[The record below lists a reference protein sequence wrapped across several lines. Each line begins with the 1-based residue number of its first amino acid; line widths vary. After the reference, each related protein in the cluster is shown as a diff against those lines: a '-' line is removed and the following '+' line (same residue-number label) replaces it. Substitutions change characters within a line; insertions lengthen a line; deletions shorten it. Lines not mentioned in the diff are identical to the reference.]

1 MLCAVKNSPGVRQP
15 INICIA
21 PRDRPV
27 LRSKRLN
34 HSIEIALAL
43 VIALT
48 PFVKTLNGRKGLRRS
63 IISARFTRFSRSST
77 SDGRTGTVPGSKIC
91 RTISAGPL
99 SISASACAACSW
111 TCCEKFLALPLLA
124 LLLLFVVSC
133 GAFFSIGSVMVF
145 SSRPAF
151 DSWSSCDVTFSG
163 FSYTSNGTEG
173 TSFRIAPLFSA
184 RVLRKRVQTA
194 GRRHCPILLVGQKA
208 RRARWLRTYRPRI
221 SPSMTGTG
229 DRC

>member
-91 RTISAGPL
+91 RTISAR
-99 SISASACAACSW
+99 AAQHIRVCLRSMFLDLLRESW
-111 TCCEKFLALPLLA
+111 
-124 LLLLFVVSC
+124 
-133 GAFFSIGSVMVF
+133 
-145 SSRPAF
+145 
-151 DSWSSCDVTFSG
+151 
-163 FSYTSNGTEG
+163 
-173 TSFRIAPLFSA
+173 
-184 RVLRKRVQTA
+184 
-194 GRRHCPILLVGQKA
+194 
-208 RRARWLRTYRPRI
+208 
-221 SPSMTGTG
+221 
-229 DRC
+229 RCRS

>member
-111 TCCEKFLALPLLA
+111 TCCESLGAAALSAAALVCSVLWRFFLDW
-124 LLLLFVVSC
+124 F
-133 GAFFSIGSVMVF
+133 G
-145 SSRPAF
+145 
-151 DSWSSCDVTFSG
+151 
-163 FSYTSNGTEG
+163 NG
-173 TSFRIAPLFSA
+173 
-184 RVLRKRVQTA
+184 
-194 GRRHCPILLVGQKA
+194 LLVA
-208 RRARWLRTYRPRI
+208 
-221 SPSMTGTG
+221 TGFQFLELV
-229 DRC
+229 